1 MMDRFQKLE
10 LLQRSLGLKHKLKV
24 HESLKTPDNH
34 EDLSLLL
41 LAKWELEDELQA
53 IEEMLADSR
62 RASVTAKRLA
72 FEKTARRFE
81 REAKKELTQ

>member
-1 MMDRFQKLE
+1 MDRFQKLE

-34 EDLSLLL
+34 EDLSLMLL
-41 LAKWELEDELQA
+41 TKWELEDELQA
-53 IEEMLADSR
+53 IEEMLSDSR
-62 RASVTAKRLA
+62 RAAVTSKRLA
-72 FEKTARRFE
+72 YEKIARRFE